1 MKVSEKYPITQ
12 VTYPDG
18 LMIEGVS
25 HDHLRLY
32 TAPIEYDE
40 LMSWLT
46 GQTYGDA
53 GIYVGD
59 LQRWMDRR

>member
-1 MKVSEKYPITQ
+1 MKVNEKYPITLI
-12 VTYPDG
+12 TFPDG
-18 LMIEGVS
+18 EVISGVS
-25 HDHLRLY
+25 HDHLKLY

-40 LMSWLT
+40 LMRWLT